1 MARTKSGTATIKKRK
16 KILQYT
22 KGFRW
27 GRKSKFRSAKEAL
40 LHSWSYSLRDR
51 KVRKRDKRQLWQ
63 IKINAATRSHG
74 IPYSRFINALKKNKI
89 ELDRKILADLAEN
102 NPEMFKKIVEKIKV

>member
-1 MARTKSGTATIKKRK
+1 MARTKSGTATNKKRK

-40 LHSWSYSLRDR
+40 LHSWSYSFRDR
-51 KVRKRDKRQLWQ
+51 KVRKRDFRRMWQ
-63 IKINAATRSHG
+63 IKINAATRNEGVS
-74 IPYSRFINALKKNKI
+74 YSDFIHLLKKKEVGLN
-89 ELDRKILADLAEN
+89 RKMLAEIAEN
-102 NPEMFKKIVEKIKV
+102 HPDIYKEVVSFVKE